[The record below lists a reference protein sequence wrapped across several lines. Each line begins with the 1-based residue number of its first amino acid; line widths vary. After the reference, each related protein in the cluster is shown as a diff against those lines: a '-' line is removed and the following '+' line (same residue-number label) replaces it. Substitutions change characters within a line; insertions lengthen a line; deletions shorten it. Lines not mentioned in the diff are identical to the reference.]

1 MNIVPLTLDNIPYAC
16 ELARELHGIGTFG
29 RDGPP
34 FDWDFCIGSLIWA
47 EKDPNTYFRMAVVD
61 GEYVGAVTG
70 KVTQF
75 YFSPRLLGIEDAWY
89 VREGTPKRASVGI
102 ALMRGF
108 VSWCL
113 DTRGAVLVQSG
124 DVAGIRTV
132 GVDALYRH
140 MGFTRFGTIYKYS
153 RDVGEA

>member
-16 ELARELHGIGTFG
+16 ALAKELHGLGTFG
-29 RDGPP
+29 TDGPP
-34 FDWDFCIGSLIWA
+34 FDWDFCTGSLIAA
-47 EKDPNTYFRMAVVD
+47 EKNPDYYFRLAIVD

-70 KVTQF
+70 KVVTF
-75 YFSPRLLGIEDAWY
+75 YFSPQLMGIEDAWY

-108 VSWCL
+108 VAWCL
-113 DTRGAVLVQSG
+113 DTKGALLVQSG
-124 DVAGIRTV
+124 DIAGIRTV

-140 MGFTRFGTIYKYS
+140 MGFTRFGTIYKYA
-153 RDVGEA
+153 RTA